1 MHGFG
6 LRVQLGLYG
15 VRFGEKHLMQL
26 HYVGLRVE
34 ESRIY
39 GNCRVG

>member
-1 MHGFG
+1 MHGFA
-6 LRVQLGLYG
+6 LRVQLRVFGA
-15 VRFGEKHLMQL
+15 RFGEEHLVQL